1 MSAYQHTDQA
11 INITENSTQNNLCYL
26 RGRFWI
32 SCKFPQAAWVDP
44 EISSQSDSVGRR
56 TWTPVKKSLYPH
68 FNRNSSDVPG
78 ALAVRSVPPTT
89 AIGKTKL
96 DKNGIAK
103 RKDNIAPKPVHA

>member
-1 MSAYQHTDQA
+1 MVDSGYPVNSRKPPGSTLKSAH
-11 INITENSTQNNLCYL
+11 SPTQSGGGH
-26 RGRFWI
+26 GRL
-32 SCKFPQAAWVDP
+32 S
-44 EISSQSDSVGRR
+44 
-56 TWTPVKKSLYPH
+56 KKSLYPH

-103 RKDNIAPKPVHA
+103 TKDSIAPKPAHA